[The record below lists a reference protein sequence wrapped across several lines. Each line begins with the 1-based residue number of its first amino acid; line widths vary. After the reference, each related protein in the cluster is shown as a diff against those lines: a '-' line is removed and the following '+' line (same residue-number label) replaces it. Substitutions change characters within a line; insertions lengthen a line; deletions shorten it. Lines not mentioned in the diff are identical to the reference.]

1 MWRCPSRGW
10 GRHDCRHKQD
20 AGVICSG
27 LCCTLSTGWRRG
39 WALEDGG
46 LSAEGEMLKGPEKEA
61 SFHEACLCRR
71 REDEVLS
78 LPSAAAEVL
87 VLSSQQCFLAEL
99 FLTVFLESR
108 ALSPVTYKKIK
119 PMVLVSVCFPNNL
132 PISGLKQHIFISLLL
147 CSLDVQQG
155 SHWAGIKASA
165 GPHHFCGSRG
175 ESVSC
180 LFKLL
185 ETTYI
190 PSFTAPFIHYQTSN
204 AAGLQPSSRIT
215 SLFVARAKKSIPR

>member
-1 MWRCPSRGW
+1 M
-10 GRHDCRHKQD
+10 
-20 AGVICSG
+20 
-27 LCCTLSTGWRRG
+27 
-39 WALEDGG
+39 EDGG
-46 LSAEGEMLKGPEKEA
+46 LSPEGEMLKGPEKEA
-61 SFHEACLCRR
+61 SSHGACLSSRH
-71 REDEVLS
+71 EDEVLS

-87 VLSSQQCFLAEL
+87 VLSSQQCFLAEP

-108 ALSPVTYKKIK
+108 ALSPVTYKKFK
-119 PMVLVSVCFPNNL
+119 PTVLVSVCFPNNL
-132 PISGLKQHIFISLLL
+132 PTSGLQQHIFISLLFS
-147 CSLDVQQG
+147 SLNVQQG

-190 PSFTAPFIHYQTSN
+190 PSFYSTLHPLSDQQCCRPPTTILSHIS
-204 AAGLQPSSRIT
+204 LSSR
-215 SLFVARAKKSIPR
+215 S